1 MDCVAC
7 HLRLGR
13 LSLQHPAQ
21 MEVVGYCYDDY
32 HHNDHN
38 DNNDDVTIM
47 MITMI
52 ELFPSPIPA
61 GQNNVVG

>member
-1 MDCVAC
+1 M
-7 HLRLGR
+7 RLGR

-38 DNNDDVTIM
+38 DDNDDDYDDHHDGVDSVTN
-47 MITMI
+47 T
-52 ELFPSPIPA
+52 SSGA
-61 GQNNVVG
+61 K

>member
-38 DNNDDVTIM
+38 DDNDDDYDDHHDGVDSVTN
-47 MITMI
+47 T
-52 ELFPSPIPA
+52 SSGA
-61 GQNNVVG
+61 K